1 MERAFFPAFAPKH
14 DYLVCI
20 DSDGCAFDTME
31 LKHKECFCPAT
42 IHAWGLQPISKYVRK
57 AWEFANLY
65 SRDRGRPRFYELP
78 FVFDLL
84 AACED
89 VQRTGFQLPD
99 IRAFRQWAADT
110 PVQNNAS
117 LLAAAEATDDP
128 VLRRAYAWSL
138 EMNRRAAEMVT
149 NAPPFPLVR
158 ESLMRLYGTADIVIV
173 SATPREALEREWAEH
188 DLMQYISLLFAQED
202 GTKSECLAALGPRY
216 APDHALMIGDAPG
229 DYEAAAAN
237 GVLFFPI
244 WPGEEMEAWQAFYQ
258 EGADRFL
265 NGRFAG
271 TYQQTQLDHF
281 NACLPTT
288 PPWEKHSDKTPMV

>member
-1 MERAFFPAFAPKH
+1 MERTLFPALTPRH
-14 DYLVCI
+14 GYLVCI

-42 IHAWGLQPISKYVRK
+42 IHAWGLQPISKYVRR

-65 SRDRGRPRFYELP
+65 SRDRGRSRFYELP

-84 AACED
+84 AAWPE

-99 IRAFRQWAADT
+99 IASFRRWAAET
-110 PVQNNAS
+110 PVQNNAF

-158 ESLMRLYGTADIVIV
+158 ESLERLQGMADIVIV

-188 DLMQYISLLFAQED
+188 DLMRYISLLFAQED
-202 GTKSECLAALGPRY
+202 GTKAECLSALAPRY
-216 APDHALMIGDAPG
+216 AEDHALMIGDAPG
-229 DYEAAAAN
+229 DYEAASAN

-258 EGADRFL
+258 EGAERFL
-265 NGRFAG
+265 DGRFAG
-271 TYQQTQLDHF
+271 EYQKKQLAHF
-281 NACLPTT
+281 NGCLPET
-288 PPWEKHSDKTPMV
+288 PPWKQAGSDQA